1 MREYPNQPHD
11 YTHPAALW
19 LDPRTATVADRC
31 SGHRQAVKV
40 ALGLKGVC
48 GTPQSATRSKP
59 LTLA

>member
-1 MREYPNQPHD
+1 MREYPNQSHD
-11 YTHPAALW
+11 YTHPAAL
-19 LDPRTATVADRC
+19 LDPRTATVADRG

-59 LTLA
+59 LTRA